1 MSKGIGYLKKL
12 PPLLITLTLQF
23 LFGETLSTSRK
34 GNIKNCSEEKTISY
48 LKIDNI
54 LLDATKTRHK
64 KVANTIP
71 SNFSNT
77 ATLQTVIVIYLGT

>member
-12 PPLLITLTLQF
+12 PPLLIILTLQF

-34 GNIKNCSEEKTISY
+34 GNIKNGSEEKTISY

-64 KVANTIP
+64 ESSKHYKVK
-71 SNFSNT
+71 FF
-77 ATLQTVIVIYLGT
+77 

>member
-54 LLDATKTRHK
+54 LLDTTKTRYK

-71 SNFSNT
+71 SNFPNT
-77 ATLQTVIVIYLGT
+77 ATVQRYLYLGT